1 MHPAPSLIAFT
12 TLSGLG
18 FGLMA
23 WLGLGFPD
31 VTGWVA
37 FVFYL
42 IAFALAGVGLLA
54 STLHL
59 GHPERALKAFTQWRS
74 SWLSREAWLA
84 VATMIVTGLYA
95 LGLVFADTRI
105 APLGWLSTAL
115 ALVTVYATSMIYAQ
129 LKTVPRWN
137 HWSTPLIFV
146 AHAVAG
152 GAILSGQVQ
161 LGAFLVLLL
170 GLGQLWTWQT
180 GDTRL
185 AASGTSMGTAT
196 GLGDRGAVR
205 AFEPPHTGTNYLLTE
220 MVHVV
225 ARRHANKLR
234 LIAFGLMTALP
245 WIILFLLPFH
255 HILAGL
261 AVISHI
267 AGALIGRWL
276 FFAQAEHVVGFYYGK
291 R

>member
-185 AASGTSMGTAT
+185 AASGTTMGTAT
-196 GLGDRGAVR
+196 GLGERGAVR

-255 HILAGL
+255 HILASL